1 MTVNRQADVAE
12 DHATPSRMRL
22 LVPNGFAQAGQPE
35 QLMAGP
41 ESTPE
46 CPWLQRVPRVEASV
60 KNG

>member
-1 MTVNRQADVAE
+1 MTVNRRADVAE

-35 QLMAGP
+35 QLTVGP
-41 ESTPE
+41 GSTPE
-46 CPWLQRVPRVEASV
+46 RPWLRRVPRVEAIV